1 MNTFKLYGLK
11 AFALLSIF
19 LQLIN
24 YDVCAKELQK
34 PEDAVKDVLIVNL
47 EECLNIALENNR
59 QRRVSQSAI
68 EIAEAQHKQALSAYW
83 PQLKLEISATRMDE
97 DMNFIFPEDTSTY
110 TISGLAPVPVNAV
123 VTVPEKEVK
132 LMDRD
137 TMLSSLSLTYPIYTG
152 GKRTAISKQAKI
164 GAEVAKESARRTDLQ
179 LIYDIKRM
187 YYGAALAKK
196 LRDLGCDTLDRL
208 NVTLEL
214 TEHLYKTGSGTVKK
228 TDYLRTRVMVSTIR
242 SVVELLS
249 SNEELSKAALI
260 NSMGLDWRTHIK
272 LAETKIPYSPYSGDL
287 AKLVSDAYEFSP
299 DWSKFR
305 LGLEA
310 AEARIKEAQSSH
322 FPMIALTGKLNH
334 IGNSYDKGLMTN
346 ENRNS
351 WMVGIGMEFPLFTGF
366 RTKNE
371 IREAKARLD
380 KLKHQKILLQEGIAL
395 QVKDAFLQI
404 GRAKG
409 QVIATK
415 DSLDAALE
423 NRKLNIRAYQDE
435 LVETRDV
442 IEAQL
447 LESYINGQHLKARH
461 DHMISQA
468 GLDFIIGNKLEKGIW
483 EETVR

>member
-11 AFALLSIF
+11 AFALLSIL

-24 YDVCAKELQK
+24 YDVCAKELRK

-83 PQLKLEISATRMDE
+83 PQLKLEVSATRMDE
-97 DMNFIFPEDTSTY
+97 DMNFIFPQETSTY
-110 TISGLAPVPVNAV
+110 GIDMGLGPMSAT
-123 VTVPEKEVK
+123 VTVPEKDVK
-132 LMDRD
+132 LMNRD

-152 GKRTAISKQAKI
+152 GKRTAISDQAKI

-179 LIYDIKRM
+179 VIYDIKRM
-187 YYGAALAKK
+187 YYGVVLAKK
-196 LRDLGCDTLDRL
+196 LRDLGRDTLDRL

-228 TDYLRTRVMVSTIR
+228 TDYLRNKVMVSTIR
-242 SVVELLS
+242 SMLELLT
-249 SNEELSKAALI
+249 SNEELAKAALI
-260 NSMGLDWRTHIK
+260 NSMGLDWRTHIE
-272 LAETKIPYSPYSGDL
+272 LAETEIQYSPYNGDL

-299 DWSKFR
+299 DWSKLR
-305 LGLEA
+305 LGLKA
-310 AEARIKEAQSSH
+310 AEARIKEAQSSN

-334 IGNSYDKGLMTN
+334 IGNSYDKGLMTS
-346 ENRNS
+346 ENRDS
-351 WMVGIGMEFPLFTGF
+351 WMVGIGIEFPLFTGF

-371 IREAKARLD
+371 IREARARLD

-415 DSLDAALE
+415 DSLEAALE
-423 NRKLNIRAYQDE
+423 NRELNIRAYQDE

-461 DHMISQA
+461 DHMVSRA
-468 GLDFIIGNKLEKGIW
+468 RLDFIIGNELEKGIW